1 MNHYFLRTDRLIL
14 RKLREEDFP
23 DYAVY
28 AVDDEMSRMMGRA
41 LLKTE
46 ADIRQNF
53 NWLKDHEPRCYGL
66 VEQNS
71 HCLIGNLSICSVPA
85 PLFLF
90 GVPAVL
96 QCHFPGG
103 RDKASC
109 LHQSA
114 QPFLLLCAGVS
125 GHECRQCSGE
135 FPLHRPAGRG
145 LAAGRAQ
152 PHFLDKERP
161 GHLEQSG
168 VRAF

>member
-1 MNHYFLRTDRLIL
+1 MGGRFPSVSALPETAGSARIPVSEQSLRSNARRYRENDRKHPVESKSPPL
-14 RKLREEDFP
+14 RNEVTSPAQNRPSKL
-23 DYAVY
+23 A
-28 AVDDEMSRMMGRA
+28 
-41 LLKTE
+41 
-46 ADIRQNF
+46 
-53 NWLKDHEPRCYGL
+53 
-66 VEQNS
+66 
-71 HCLIGNLSICSVPA
+71 PA
-85 PLFLF
+85 GEVRLFLF